1 MYSNFRLLSVLLLG
15 VVAIVP
21 RHVAAGSV
29 NLWGIADGD
38 TAYYEEFSD
47 GFYRMDLYDPP
58 PRETQQRFHLISNP
72 SVAIGSTEFDGF
84 PNDEDFRIGSVQY
97 DDTDLVSGSGTA
109 DITSLSVG
117 IGYDPAN
124 PSYMNYIR
132 WDPQTASVL
141 SLEGTVTIVNG
152 VVTSIDLEST
162 IEFQF
167 MVLEN
172 TLITEPGTFKIT
184 GNRFDGY
191 VQYVVPNTEGK
202 RLIWDFAGTLTTV
215 TLPGALI
222 GDYNNN
228 GAVDAADYVVWRKAL
243 GTNYDLPNRA
253 PGITGDASPADFT
266 AWRANFGNTAAAA
279 ASGAAH
285 TFSVVPEPTGL
296 SLVVAATVFLGGML
310 SQGRMRKEFV
320 LTKCGTKNLAP
331 GDSPGAKCV

>member
-1 MYSNFRLLSVLLLG
+1 MLLLG
-15 VVAIVP
+15 AVATAP
-21 RHVAAGSV
+21 RHVVAGSV

-72 SVAIGSTEFDGF
+72 SAAIGSTTFDGF

-97 DDTDLVSGSGTA
+97 DDADLVSGSGVA
-109 DITSLSVG
+109 NITSLSVG

-124 PSYMNYIR
+124 PSYINYIR
-132 WDPQTASVL
+132 WDPQTANVL

-215 TLPGALI
+215 TPQAVLV
-222 GDYNNN
+222 GDYNSN
-228 GAVDAADYVVWRKAL
+228 GFVDAADYVIWRKTL

-253 PGITGDASPADFT
+253 LGITGDVSPDDFT
-266 AWRANFGNTAAAA
+266 AWRASFGNITGAS
-279 ASGAAH
+279 ASGAAE
-285 TFSVVPEPTGL
+285 TFSAIPEPTGL
-296 SLVVAATVFLGGML
+296 SLVVISTVISCGML
-310 SQGRMRKEFV
+310 SHGRSRKNVWSF
-320 LTKCGTKNLAP
+320 KC
-331 GDSPGAKCV
+331 SAKS